1 MDFFQI
7 TWRKARRSANN
18 GACVEIGS
26 WRKSS
31 HSGAEGHCVEVA
43 ADAAVV
49 VLARDSKDPDGPTLG
64 FGADAW
70 TAFLKTVK
78 TGHLDHPRARG
89 QGRGLEPN

>member
-1 MDFFQI
+1 VDFSQI

-31 HSGAEGHCVEVA
+31 RSAAEGNCVEVA
-43 ADAAVV
+43 ADAAV
-49 VLARDSKDPDGPTLG
+49 VLARDSKDPDGPVLG

-70 TAFLKTVK
+70 TAFLTTVK

-89 QGRGLEPN
+89 QGRGLEPS